1 MPSLRKRAEED
12 HGGPHMPQMQ
22 HPLQDKEEARG
33 RRRGGGVGAQDTRRN
48 AEGSGGEGRDP
59 ESLHSASSAGL
70 ISY

>member
-22 HPLQDKEEARG
+22 HPLQDKEEAW
-33 RRRGGGVGAQDTRRN
+33 GAQDTGRN